1 MSVKL
6 LKNMLALRKTA
17 CQLSL
22 NHSKRNILIGAAN
35 KTGFIGKLEL
45 FLDSFLGTNIVK
57 NRQQE
62 LEQVSKN
69 IVARLPDHSQLNAE
83 TYITLHED
91 LEDGYIIRQ
100 EGFETAI
107 YTIETVS
114 VNSSFPITNSYTN
127 RECLV
132 FLKNQS
138 DYVDL
143 ISDLQLIYKADEQGE
158 KFVQALPEI
167 IHDPLLQLE
176 NLCAFVSENELEFK
190 KTAKLKLTFSQPI
203 NKLSPTQLVNELD
216 EIARSNNNNFTTQE
230 LITQIAKFSIMHN
243 DKLASKLA
251 NYTPTVLNEIANQ
264 LPNNEE
270 YQQFKLLFTSLAQ
283 AVSSILRNKPTQAII
298 DLHNV
303 HATFVQTSLT
313 KLNTHG
319 LYVALKLA
327 QQEQAEEDLLAI
339 IHNIFN
345 RLEPFAALEPG
356 TRNVLYVN
364 DAKQYQIVQEGQKI
378 FLYTGKPLCF
388 FNNQLRSEIKHLPDN
403 IAYKHWLSSLA
414 TINTSLTRT
423 EQIQGKL
430 TLLNEEI
437 QKLDSRIKRTSIG
450 DRNLGISTRCELLS
464 KKKSLEQKAYTLQDE
479 LTFLQRKS
487 LPSNNK
493 AGFMVTYS
501 FASRTL
507 QSLFGCPAITS
518 EYNLSYSLNY
528 LSHQLAQRDSTEAGT
543 TLNPLTLDEELEI
556 RLTLQEIQS
565 KAYFAAYLK
574 LPKAAHCKHKLE
586 ELHLILNTRSK
597 HSTII
602 KALVEKEVY
611 EFSDTEIEALL
622 KLNLNLSRF
631 SELNDKLTWCAEQH
645 LPNSYSNFM
654 HIERKAHNQDKS
666 YITDII
672 ALMESSDAAI
682 AKAPWIINFPPE
694 DKFATT
700 GKLPGGLAQDLYGD
714 KGLDIRCINDYSCMD
729 EQQLKH
735 KVEFLNSH
743 LIGDAFSIK
752 QKQLFWNAY
761 SKLWQMAKFNY
772 LATDLKIC
780 YQTKTTMPNAFQ
792 IRYTRELKEY
802 CLQKAQEVCNL
813 DEELLIPV
821 KNLFL
826 HADYA
831 W

>member
-22 NHSKRNILIGAAN
+22 NHNKRNILIGAAS

-69 IVARLPDHSQLNAE
+69 IVARLPDHSQLNEE

-107 YTIETVS
+107 YTIETAT
-114 VNSSFPITNSYTN
+114 VNSGYPITNSYTN

-176 NLCAFVSENELEFK
+176 NLCAFVNENELEFK

-216 EIARSNNNNFTTQE
+216 EIACSNNNNFTAQE

-270 YQQFKLLFTSLAQ
+270 YQQSKLLFASLAQ
-283 AVSSILRNKPTQAII
+283 AVSSILRDKPTQALI

-319 LYVALKLA
+319 LYVALKLT

-339 IHNIFN
+339 MHNIFN

-364 DAKQYQIVQEGQKI
+364 DA
-378 FLYTGKPLCF
+378 
-388 FNNQLRSEIKHLPDN
+388 
-403 IAYKHWLSSLA
+403 
-414 TINTSLTRT
+414 
-423 EQIQGKL
+423 
-430 TLLNEEI
+430 
-437 QKLDSRIKRTSIG
+437 
-450 DRNLGISTRCELLS
+450 
-464 KKKSLEQKAYTLQDE
+464 
-479 LTFLQRKS
+479 
-487 LPSNNK
+487 
-493 AGFMVTYS
+493 
-501 FASRTL
+501 
-507 QSLFGCPAITS
+507 
-518 EYNLSYSLNY
+518 
-528 LSHQLAQRDSTEAGT
+528 
-543 TLNPLTLDEELEI
+543 
-556 RLTLQEIQS
+556 
-565 KAYFAAYLK
+565 
-574 LPKAAHCKHKLE
+574 
-586 ELHLILNTRSK
+586 
-597 HSTII
+597 
-602 KALVEKEVY
+602 
-611 EFSDTEIEALL
+611 
-622 KLNLNLSRF
+622 
-631 SELNDKLTWCAEQH
+631 
-645 LPNSYSNFM
+645 
-654 HIERKAHNQDKS
+654 
-666 YITDII
+666 
-672 ALMESSDAAI
+672 
-682 AKAPWIINFPPE
+682 
-694 DKFATT
+694 
-700 GKLPGGLAQDLYGD
+700 
-714 KGLDIRCINDYSCMD
+714 
-729 EQQLKH
+729 
-735 KVEFLNSH
+735 
-743 LIGDAFSIK
+743 
-752 QKQLFWNAY
+752 
-761 SKLWQMAKFNY
+761 
-772 LATDLKIC
+772 
-780 YQTKTTMPNAFQ
+780 
-792 IRYTRELKEY
+792 
-802 CLQKAQEVCNL
+802 
-813 DEELLIPV
+813 
-821 KNLFL
+821 
-826 HADYA
+826 
-831 W
+831 